1 MKYKDNLCKKFLKNL
16 SNKKG
21 EVSYISVVIV
31 FFVILVF
38 LVTFFGYWETTHR
51 IELTQENVQ
60 LSLDNYL
67 MDHYSDLYSPL
78 ANGGKNS
85 EDQEDKYKRTFQKI
99 FAQLDT
105 EKIAEYMDKDSPY
118 TVTNDG
124 DTITAVDKEGKTA
137 FKISD
142 LKLDYKLSTK
152 YINSNSGS
160 NVTGEVN
167 FQPEL
172 IAEYKVETPLN
183 LALVKPVVNFD
194 TYTSSSYK
202 LKYVNEYDDD
212 GNKIAESD
220 NDEPN
225 LDTKIARYTLH
236 FNDGTTQN
244 KSASY
249 RPILVQK
256 LPIPKR
262 DNYMFAGWYKSK
274 LLTGSTYAST
284 PSTYEGDVDY
294 YAKWVNSYHEI
305 SNEVKVTFAYYDIVV
320 PSTIAGSLSS
330 TPSTYSYTYNGLPGS
345 CFDYYGKDNQKIN
358 FSKVIKYAAE
368 NTRNPDNYAHSY
380 YYWPSQAEAEEGIQ
394 TLPDYHSTPTTNSDG
409 EWVYKNYSKQTY
421 HPDTYGNPQ
430 TSGEKFVT
438 YYDNEGN
445 EIPESDIYEQN
456 ANISEVKV
464 WYVNTLKKYKVTAYI
479 VDEDT
484 SEFEENSNGNFVG
497 TKKVVFPNIFYD
509 SALGYPSDD
518 IALKYGVTNITP
530 PLITKKSFTHNGTTY
545 YLQYWAH
552 DKKGNGIVS
561 AYPRYNYRVHSN
573 ETLYAIYD
581 TKEFQKIG
589 LSTLSPYVN
598 TYTASNNV
606 TTYRIGGVLTPYN
619 CPDNDTNIKKV
630 GVLFIRAN
638 ADVIENSTDED
649 CQRLRNNIIKG
660 LNEGKYAE
668 NTSDVL
674 QAKIF
679 PDSDQIFT
687 STIPG
692 YIYNAK
698 GRLNNKNKGNFTI
711 NFTEKT
717 IKNYSMYAIQ
727 VMYYDAINPLTGEKY
742 GWILGDNMI
751 KYKFDSNCNYIITD
765 IAK

>member
-1 MKYKDNLCKKFLKNL
+1 MKTKLYKFKKAI

-21 EVSYISVVIV
+21 DASYVSVVIV
-31 FFVILVF
+31 MFVILVF
-38 LVTFFGYWETTHR
+38 FATFLGYWHTNQK
-51 IELTQENVQ
+51 IELTEENMQ
-60 LSLDNYL
+60 LALDNYL
-67 MDHYSDLYSPL
+67 MDHYSNLYEPL
-78 ANGGKNS
+78 ANGGKDS
-85 EDQEDKYKRTFQKI
+85 KMTEETYKRTFQSI
-99 FAQLDT
+99 FDKLNVETVAKYM
-105 EKIAEYMDKDSPY
+105 EKNSPY
-118 TVTNDG
+118 TITNDK
-124 DTITAVDKEGKTA
+124 DNITAYDTEGDVA
-137 FKISD
+137 FKLNDIS
-142 LKLDYKLSTK
+142 LSYKLDSK
-152 YINSNSGS
+152 YANGN
-160 NVTGEVN
+160 GEVN
-167 FQPEL
+167 FQPKL
-172 IAEYKVETPLN
+172 IADYKVETVIN
-183 LALVKPVVNFD
+183 LALVKPTINYSTESF
-194 TYTSSSYK
+194 SSYK
-202 LKYVNEYDDD
+202 LKYVNEYDDN
-212 GNKIAESD
+212 GTKKAESD
-220 NDEPN
+220 NNTPDLSN
-225 LDTKIARYTLH
+225 KTAKYTLH
-236 FNDGTTQN
+236 YNDN
-244 KSASY
+244 KTANLSDNYKPSE
-249 RPILVQK
+249 VK
-256 LPIPKR
+256 NLPIPR
-262 DNYMFAGWYKSK
+262 RSNYTFAGWYR
-274 LLTGSTYAST
+274 STVLSGATYSST

-368 NTRNPDNYAHSY
+368 NTRDPDNYAHSY
-380 YYWPSQAEAEEGIQ
+380 YYWTSQAEAEEGIQ

-409 EWVYKNYSKQTY
+409 EWVYENYSKQIY

-456 ANISEVKV
+456 ANISEIKV
-464 WYVNTLKKYKVTAYI
+464 WYVNTLKKFKVTAHI
-479 VDEDT
+479 VNEDT
-484 SEFEENSNGNFVG
+484 SEFEENSNGTFVG
-497 TKKVVFPNIFYD
+497 TKKVIIPNAFHG
-509 SALGYPSDD
+509 SSLGYTRDD

-530 PLITKKSFTHNGTTY
+530 PLITQKSFTHNGTTY
-545 YLQYWAH
+545 YFQYWAH
-552 DKKGNGIVS
+552 DKKGNGITS
-561 AYPRYNYRVHSN
+561 AYHRYTARITGN

-581 TKEFQKIG
+581 TKELQKVG
-589 LSTLSPYVN
+589 LSTLNPYVG

-606 TTYRIGGVLTPYN
+606 TTYRLSGLLAPYN

-638 ADVIENSTDED
+638 TDVIENSTDED

-660 LNEGKYAE
+660 LNERKYAE

-674 QAKIF
+674 TAKIV
-679 PDSDQIFT
+679 PDSEQIFT

-698 GRLNNKNKGNFTI
+698 GHLNNKNYSYLTI

-717 IKNYSMYAIQ
+717 LKNYSMYAIQ
-727 VMYYDAINPLTGEKY
+727 IMYYDAINPLTGEKY

-751 KYKFDSNCNYIITD
+751 KYKFDSNCNYDITS
-765 IAK
+765 IQH